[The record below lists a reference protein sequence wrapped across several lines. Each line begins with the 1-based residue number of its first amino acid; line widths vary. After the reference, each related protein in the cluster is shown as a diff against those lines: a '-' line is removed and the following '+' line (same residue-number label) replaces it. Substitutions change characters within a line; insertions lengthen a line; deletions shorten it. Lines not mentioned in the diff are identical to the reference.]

1 MSWLLGDGGSKGL
14 GFTASSQQGEKG
26 NAELREGE
34 LAHT

>member
-14 GFTASSQQGEKG
+14 GFAASSQQGEKG
-26 NAELREGE
+26 DAELREEG